1 MNWDIS
7 FAAVTVC
14 ILGILL
20 VFYFTRPRFRTH
32 LNAIYTSLL
41 IFQVMTLVSNIV
53 SSYMDSTYKL
63 WPISILYITNAIYF
77 FAFYTRGYVFFRFI
91 LAVTNKEKSGLWIR
105 GIILVIYLFCL
116 ILVAG
121 SPFVH
126 TIFWIDSTGYHS
138 GIFYYSL
145 YVAMYIFLAS
155 SSYLL
160 LSNIYNMVRQ
170 LQISLWI
177 SVGFI
182 VMGTIIRKLF
192 PQALAMDMFFMFAIL
207 ILFLAI
213 QNPDKY
219 IDDRTNCFNA
229 RAFQLI
235 LRERLERKKYPKLH
249 AFAICRYNDK
259 REIYSSILTDLVLE
273 EIGQFLKNEFPDIE
287 KFYLRNGQF
296 VLFLSPEVSSEYVHE
311 ILRERFNNVWNIKGA
326 RIFFNIRQVYMNPDL
341 MEHNYIKVRDCIYAT
356 LDKCSS
362 DPDNVGS
369 DKFERIEQDSFDRI
383 TRMVQVRHILSTAI
397 QENSVEAWLQPIVDA
412 QTGQIVAA
420 EALSR
425 IRDKKLGLIPPAEF
439 IALAEQ
445 NGMIGILSEQI
456 LANVCSYYADR
467 GLFQKGV
474 KWINVNLS
482 PIQCLDTDLAEVIS
496 NIVDSYRIPH
506 SCIHLEITEEAMVD
520 EILLKKQMDALVSK
534 GFVFALDDYGNGF
547 SNIIRVKNLPFSNIK
562 IDKQVVR
569 DHFQNPDNILPAT
582 VKMFTERGQT
592 VTAEGVET
600 EEMAELLRDMG
611 CTHLQ
616 GFFYST
622 PLPIEEFETL
632 VK

>member
-1 MNWDIS
+1 M
-7 FAAVTVC
+7 
-14 ILGILL
+14 
-20 VFYFTRPRFRTH
+20 
-32 LNAIYTSLL
+32 
-41 IFQVMTLVSNIV
+41 
-53 SSYMDSTYKL
+53 
-63 WPISILYITNAIYF
+63 
-77 FAFYTRGYVFFRFI
+77 
-91 LAVTNKEKSGLWIR
+91 
-105 GIILVIYLFCL
+105 
-116 ILVAG
+116 
-121 SPFVH
+121 
-126 TIFWIDSTGYHS
+126 
-138 GIFYYSL
+138 
-145 YVAMYIFLAS
+145 
-155 SSYLL
+155 
-160 LSNIYNMVRQ
+160 
-170 LQISLWI
+170 
-177 SVGFI
+177 
-182 VMGTIIRKLF
+182 
-192 PQALAMDMFFMFAIL
+192 
-207 ILFLAI
+207 
-213 QNPDKY
+213 
-219 IDDRTNCFNA
+219 
-229 RAFQLI
+229 
-235 LRERLERKKYPKLH
+235 
-249 AFAICRYNDK
+249 
-259 REIYSSILTDLVLE
+259 
-273 EIGQFLKNEFPDIE
+273 
-287 KFYLRNGQF
+287 
-296 VLFLSPEVSSEYVHE
+296 
-311 ILRERFNNVWNIKGA
+311 
-326 RIFFNIRQVYMNPDL
+326 
-341 MEHNYIKVRDCIYAT
+341 
-356 LDKCSS
+356 
-362 DPDNVGS
+362 
-369 DKFERIEQDSFDRI
+369 
-383 TRMVQVRHILSTAI
+383 
-397 QENSVEAWLQPIVDA
+397 QPIVDA